1 MHYPQAQ
8 GKDVFDVF
16 IDLSMEEDLDTQFLT
31 PLANADERAVD
42 KTINYPHSLVSLSD
56 GGAHVQ
62 YICDS
67 GYPSYLLSHWVRENK
82 AMSLEKAIKLLA
94 AHPAATLGL
103 RDCGLIRPGMAADLV
118 IFDPDSIRP
127 LEPYAVD
134 DMPGNGRR
142 LFQKCEGM
150 HYTIINGQVLTEDGE
165 HSGAYP
171 GQLLR
176 SGGGM

>member
-1 MHYPQAQ
+1 M
-8 GKDVFDVF
+8 FDVF

-42 KTINYPHSLVSLSD
+42 KIINYPHSLVSLSD

-150 HYTIINGQVLTEDGE
+150 HYTIINGQVLTKDGE

-176 SGGGM
+176 SSGGM

>member
-1 MHYPQAQ
+1 
-8 GKDVFDVF
+8 
-16 IDLSMEEDLDTQFLT
+16 
-31 PLANADERAVD
+31 
-42 KTINYPHSLVSLSD
+42 
-56 GGAHVQ
+56 
-62 YICDS
+62 
-67 GYPSYLLSHWVRENK
+67 
-82 AMSLEKAIKLLA
+82 
-94 AHPAATLGL
+94 
-103 RDCGLIRPGMAADLV
+103 MAADLV

-150 HYTIINGQVLTEDGE
+150 HYTIINGQVLTKDGE

-176 SGGGM
+176 SSGGM